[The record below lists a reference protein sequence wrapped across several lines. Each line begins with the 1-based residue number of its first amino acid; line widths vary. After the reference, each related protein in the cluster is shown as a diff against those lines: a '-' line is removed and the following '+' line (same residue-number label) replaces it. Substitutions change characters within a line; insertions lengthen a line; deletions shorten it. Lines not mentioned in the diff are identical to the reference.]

1 MHWDED
7 DPSKDRLVRDYD
19 TVLKES
25 AVLTSFAGI
34 LFGFLLNISVRSANQ
49 LAYGE
54 KIILVLALFSIT
66 ISVSLFVMPVIY
78 HHLQFPYSDLGK
90 FKRRAHR
97 FITFG
102 LLPTFFTLYLGM
114 VLAFSPL
121 IDRLAYIIAVLPFAF
136 VYVLYRMR
144 K

>member
-1 MHWDED
+1 MKMTSRKTD
-7 DPSKDRLVRDYD
+7 SRDYD

-25 AVLTSFAGI
+25 AILTTFGGV
-34 LFGFLLNISVRSANQ
+34 LFGFLLNISIRGANQ
-49 LAYGE
+49 LIYSE
-54 KIILVLALFSIT
+54 KIIALFSIT
-66 ISVSLFVMPVIY
+66 IAVSLFVMPVIY
-78 HHLQFPYSDLGK
+78 HHLQFPYSDVDK

-97 FITFG
+97 FIIFG
-102 LLPTFFTLYLGM
+102 LIPTAFTLYLGM

-121 IDRLAYIIAVLPFAF
+121 IDELAYFVAGLPFAF